1 MAINLSST
9 PEWEEEI
16 NAVEAETF
24 MNTVNSTELPEVEF
38 GNN

>member
-24 MNTVNSTELPEVEF
+24 MSTVTSTELPDAEL
-38 GNN
+38 

>member
-24 MNTVNSTELPEVEF
+24 MNTVKSTELPDVPL
-38 GNN
+38 G